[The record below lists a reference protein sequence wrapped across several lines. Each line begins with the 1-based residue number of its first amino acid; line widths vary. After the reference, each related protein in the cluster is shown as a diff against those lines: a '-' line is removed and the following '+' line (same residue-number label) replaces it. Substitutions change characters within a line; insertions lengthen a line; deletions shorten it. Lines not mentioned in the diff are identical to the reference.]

1 MIIVIIIIIIIII
14 MLFVIMFTQG
24 IYNYI
29 SETNQVPTVYTVAAI
44 LSLQYMV
51 HIMLFPMIKLLYIV
65 LSISTIRSLCAVLSA
80 ANFFSSLMS
89 FFPGISFRYFLNDCD
104 MIPVI
109 PVVTVI
115 TVVFTFHVHSIRA
128 VVVVS

>member
-1 MIIVIIIIIIIII
+1 MITVNIII
-14 MLFVIMFTQG
+14 MLFVIIFTQV

-51 HIMLFPMIKLLYIV
+51 HILLFPMIKLLYLV
-65 LSISTIRSLCAVLSA
+65 LSISTLGSLCAVISA

-89 FFPGISFRYFLNDCD
+89 FFPGIFFRYFLNDCD

-109 PVVTVI
+109 AVVTVI

-128 VVVVS
+128 VVVVP